1 MIVNETA
8 IHHRPKTSKQIKSLW
23 RLLIPPYL
31 KTNCHIFFILI
42 APHLKVNVHSITKKK
57 EAGYKLPYRF
67 LVIFSLYQTL
77 VLERLYPWCFFLN
90 DNQNSLSW
98 VIFPYNIEICHLR
111 RQLIRAQTYFILIV
125 HHWSWL
131 FLNQCDI
138 VGGWIP
144 NIITLLTK

>member
-1 MIVNETA
+1 MIVNETV

-42 APHLKVNVHSITKKK
+42 SPHLKVNVHSIIKKKK

-67 LVIFSLYQTL
+67 LVIFPLYQTL
-77 VLERLYPWCFFLN
+77 
-90 DNQNSLSW
+90 DNQNNLSW
-98 VIFPYNIEICHLR
+98 VIFPYNIENW
-111 RQLIRAQTYFILIV
+111 QLIRSQAYFILIV

-131 FLNQCDI
+131 FSNHCDI

-144 NIITLLTK
+144 KIITLLTK